1 MLMTATVREV
11 RPSGLLVRDRA
22 TGQDVFVHTGHARR
36 YRPGDRIAIVFNGV
50 MTNSLPPQINAI
62 FIRRL
67 QAAVPADRPSVR
79 SHSRKVRAN
88 RLGPFFAR
96 KILLYLYAVVVACF
110 DRKEITVATDNLRL
124 CSRIESSKEWRQ
136 TEDRFAGIRRAAQ
149 DPVRRGR
156 MVTALDVCRKMCY
169 TLYIV
174 ISTHC
179 WFCNKRFQDFDNGR
193 REQTSVI

>member
-62 FIRRL
+62 FIR
-67 QAAVPADRPSVR
+67 Q
-79 SHSRKVRAN
+79 KVGAN

>member
-1 MLMTATVREV
+1 MLMTATVWEV

-50 MTNSLPPQINAI
+50 MTNS
-62 FIRRL
+62 
-67 QAAVPADRPSVR
+67 
-79 SHSRKVRAN
+79 RKVRAN

-96 KILLYLYAVVVACF
+96 KILLYLYAGVVACF